1 MRIDL
6 NIPLKE
12 KQAYMY
18 NMLMSRRYR
27 EFLFYGASR
36 SGKTFVIV
44 YFLIVQCIVYGAN
57 CLVLRKTFQS
67 LLDGM
72 LSQTVPAVLKAIATH
87 NKLSSIDVLRVRGVK
102 FCRYI
107 NSKQSLIFYN
117 GHYIKFFSMMGKNSK
132 DASSK
137 YDTILSTEWGHIF
150 ADEISELTWQPISK
164 LYSRLCQL
172 LKDNFPNYML
182 FALNPSLKSHWNY
195 KRFFKHEEIGTNK
208 SLPKSI
214 TDRFFVIKFSMG
226 DNDGNISSEYRA
238 TLENASRMDR
248 KRFLDGDYYD
258 ESEGE
263 IFTCIN
269 WGKLPDWESFRKLL
283 IYIDPS
289 AKDTARNDYKAVV
302 LLGITNNSVWL
313 IGVYAVQGSTYEML
327 EGLYDLYMMPP
338 YPPDIVIENKQI
350 PFDFEDTIT
359 AFEEEKGVIFPIE
372 KDNRNNG
379 NKFLNIESTL
389 EPMFRNHRFWFN
401 EEMRDTEMGDLAVDQ
416 FINFSY
422 SSNEKDDIPDAVAK
436 GTSLINRYKI
446 THDTENRK
454 ISDIYCVVDGQLIK
468 V

>member
-6 NIPLKE
+6 NIPLKP
-12 KQAYMY
+12 KQVQMY

-72 LSQTVPAVLKAIATH
+72 LSQTVPAVLGSIAKH
-87 NKLSSIDVLRVRGVK
+87 NGISSMDMLRVSGVK

-107 NSKQSLIFYN
+107 GNKQSLVFYN
-117 GHYIKFFSMMGKNSK
+117 GHYIKFFSMLGHGGK
-132 DASSK
+132 DIGSK

-164 LYSRLCQL
+164 LYSRLCEL
-172 LKDNFPNYML
+172 LTDNFPNYML

-195 KRFFKHEEIGTNK
+195 KRFFRHEEIGTNK
-208 SLPKSI
+208 KLPKEI
-214 TDRFFVIKFSMG
+214 TDRFYIMKFNIG
-226 DNDGNISSEYRA
+226 DNEGNISSEYRS
-238 TLENASRMDR
+238 TLANASRTDR

-263 IFTCIN
+263 IFTCIP
-269 WGKLPDWESFRKLL
+269 WGTLPSWDSFRKLL

-289 AKDTARNDYKAVV
+289 AKETAKNDYKAVV

-313 IGVYAVQGSTYEML
+313 IGVHAIQGSTYEML

-359 AFEEEKGVIFPIE
+359 AFEEENGVIFPIE

-389 EPMFRNHRFWFN
+389 EPMFRNHRFFFN

-422 SSNEKDDIPDAVAK
+422 SSIEKDDIPDAVAK

-446 THDTENRK
+446 THSSDKK

>member
-1 MRIDL
+1 M
-6 NIPLKE
+6 NIPLKP
-12 KQAYMY
+12 KQVQMY

-44 YFLIVQCIVYGAN
+44 YFLIVQSIVYGAN

-72 LSQTVPAVLKAIATH
+72 LSQTVPAVLGAIAKH
-87 NKLSSIDVLRVRGVK
+87 NGISSIEMLRVKGMK

-107 NSKQSLIFYN
+107 GNKQSLVFYN
-117 GHYIKFFSMMGKNSK
+117 GHYIKFFSMLGHGGKDSG
-132 DASSK
+132 SK

-150 ADEISELTWQPISK
+150 ADEISELTWPPISK

-172 LKDNFPNYML
+172 LTDNFPNYML

-195 KRFFKHEEIGTNK
+195 KRFFRHEEIGTNK
-208 SLPKSI
+208 KLSKEI
-214 TDRFFVIKFSMG
+214 TDRFYIMKFNIG
-226 DNDGNISSEYRA
+226 DNEGNISPEYRA
-238 TLENASRMDR
+238 TLANASRTDR
-248 KRFLDGDYYD
+248 KRFLEGDYYD

-263 IFTCIN
+263 IFTCIP
-269 WGKLPDWESFRKLL
+269 WGTLPSWESFRKLL

-289 AKDTARNDYKAVV
+289 AKETAKNDYKAVV

-313 IGVYAVQGSTYEML
+313 IGVHAIQGSTYEML

-389 EPMFRNHRFWFN
+389 EPMFRNHRFFFN

-422 SSNEKDDIPDAVAK
+422 SSIEKDDIPDAVAK

-446 THDTENRK
+446 THSSDKK

>member
-1 MRIDL
+1 M
-6 NIPLKE
+6 NIPLKP
-12 KQAYMY
+12 KQVQMY

-44 YFLIVQCIVYGAN
+44 YFLMVQCIVYGAN

-72 LSQTVPAVLKAIATH
+72 LSQTVPAVLGAIAKH
-87 NKLSSIDVLRVRGVK
+87 NGIGGIEMLRVRGTK

-107 NSKQSLIFYN
+107 GNKQSLVFYN
-117 GHYIKFFSMMGKNSK
+117 GHYIKFFSMLGHGGKDSG
-132 DASSK
+132 SK

-150 ADEISELTWQPISK
+150 ADEISELTWQSISK

-172 LKDNFPNYML
+172 LTDNFPNYML

-195 KRFFKHEEIGTNK
+195 KRFFRHEEIGTNK
-208 SLPKSI
+208 KLSKEI
-214 TDRFFVIKFSMG
+214 TDRFYIMKFNIG
-226 DNDGNISSEYRA
+226 DNEGNISSEYRS
-238 TLENASRMDR
+238 TLANASRTDR
-248 KRFLDGDYYD
+248 KRFLEGDYYD

-263 IFTCIN
+263 VFTCIP
-269 WGKLPDWESFRKLL
+269 WGTLPSWDSFRKLL

-289 AKDTARNDYKAVV
+289 AKETAKNDYKAVV

-313 IGVYAVQGSTYEML
+313 IGVHAIQGSTYEML

-389 EPMFRNHRFWFN
+389 EPMFRNHRFFFN

-422 SSNEKDDIPDAVAK
+422 SSIEKDDIPDAVAK

-446 THDTENRK
+446 AHSSDKK

>member
-1 MRIDL
+1 M
-6 NIPLKE
+6 NIPLKP
-12 KQAYMY
+12 KQVQMY

-72 LSQTVPAVLKAIATH
+72 LSQTLPAVLGAIAKH
-87 NKLSSIDVLRVRGVK
+87 NGISRMEMLRVKGVN

-107 NSKQSLIFYN
+107 GNKQSLVFYN
-117 GHYIKFFSMMGKNSK
+117 GHYIKFFSMLGHGGKDSG
-132 DASSK
+132 SK

-172 LKDNFPNYML
+172 LTDNFPNYML

-195 KRFFKHEEIGTNK
+195 KRFFRHEEIGTNK
-208 SLPKSI
+208 KLPKEI
-214 TDRFFVIKFSMG
+214 TDRFYIMKFNIG
-226 DNDGNISSEYRA
+226 DNEGNISSEYRS
-238 TLENASRMDR
+238 TLANSSRTDR

-263 IFTCIN
+263 IFTCIP
-269 WGKLPDWESFRKLL
+269 WGTLPSWESFRKLL

-289 AKDTARNDYKAVV
+289 AKETAKNDYKAVV

-313 IGVYAVQGSTYEML
+313 IGVHAIQGSTYEML

-359 AFEEEKGVIFPIE
+359 VFEEEKGVIFPIE

-389 EPMFRNHRFWFN
+389 EPMFRNHRFFFN

-422 SSNEKDDIPDAVAK
+422 SSIEKDDIPDAVAK

-446 THDTENRK
+446 THSSDKK